1 MALSR
6 LIITGK
12 ALKNLLDVTLQLML
26 IDEIVVNLGC
36 A

>member
-12 ALKNLLDVTLQLML
+12 ALTNVLDVTLQLML